1 MKTLISIYGHIYV
14 GHLIVEINELFW
26 KGLTILSMGNHVYW
40 SWVARLKTQNS
51 RKCRNAQK
59 FSTTPMSP
67 KKRSSYS
74 LRCRKVSKTPFKMH
88 YQILSYIIFLK
99 VAFQEILP
107 IPRFRSGSVAQN
119 EYVESTEILS
129 FSLNSKDFCQGQT

>member
-1 MKTLISIYGHIYV
+1 MRRSFQLPLCHLKR
-14 GHLIVEINELFW
+14 GHLTALGV
-26 KGLTILSMGNHVYW
+26 KKY
-40 SWVARLKTQNS
+40 LKHLL
-51 RKCRNAQK
+51 K
-59 FSTTPMSP
+59 
-67 KKRSSYS
+67 
-74 LRCRKVSKTPFKMH
+74 LH

-119 EYVESTEILS
+119 EYVESTDILS